1 MKRKATVDIGSAS
14 DVGMMRRENQ
24 DAMGYFPAEQPDLE
38 SEKGL
43 LCVVADGMG
52 GHSGGRDASSLA
64 VTTVPEVYFAMQ
76 GATIAES
83 LHHALQEANARIYR
97 TADSDPALRGMG
109 TTCCALVLQQHTAT
123 IAHVGD
129 SRVYRITGTGI
140 EQLTRDHSKVAEMV
154 RRGILTKEEA
164 EHHPERS
171 HLYRALGVR
180 PTTEV
185 DIIGDIAL
193 STDESFLLCSDGLYQ
208 YVPDAELRTL
218 VLERR
223 PQEAC
228 DMLVEL
234 ANRRGGSDNIS
245 VIVVRVHYS
254 GSFLD
259 RLAVWETR

>member
-1 MKRKATVDIGSAS
+1 MVELGCAS

-24 DAMGYFPAEQPDLE
+24 DALGYFP
-38 SEKGL
+38 SEAPSIETDKGV

-52 GHSGGRDASSLA
+52 GHRGGRDASSIA
-64 VTTVPEVYFAMQ
+64 VTTIPEKYFAAD
-76 GATIAES
+76 GASIAES
-83 LHHALQEANARIYR
+83 LQHAFQEANGRIYDR
-97 TADSDPALRGMG
+97 AAADNALQGMG
-109 TTCCALVLQQHTAT
+109 TTCCALVLRQHTAI

-129 SRVYRITGTGI
+129 SRVYRITHRGT

-154 RRGILTKEEA
+154 RRGILTQAEA
-164 EHHPERS
+164 QIHPERS

-180 PTTEV
+180 PSVDV

-193 STDESFLLCSDGLYQ
+193 ATDESFLLCSDGLYQ
-208 YVPDAELRTL
+208 YVGDDELREI
-218 VLERR
+218 VLSRR

-228 DMLVEL
+228 EHLVDL

-245 VIVVRVHYS
+245 VIVANVRYS